1 MRRAWI
7 TVACVGALAAAAVAD
22 EAPPPPWIAAEAR
35 LGAAW
40 VTGGALRDAEAARGT
55 QVGFGRDLD
64 LDAPAPA
71 GTIALHARLGGA
83 WRASAELTW
92 TSFEGRAVQG
102 GGSVFN
108 PTPPT
113 LTFDG
118 ASFTGQ
124 TLESE
129 LDVLLGAV
137 GIWRRCARLDDAT
150 LELGLGV
157 HGLAADLTVG
167 TPGGPEADE
176 RSVAATPWIGGV
188 LEAPLARWCDAELGG
203 RLGFLWGGDSVRYH
217 VHALVELW
225 AGVAVPLGP
234 LRLGA
239 RVDYRLIDTHER
251 ARRRDEMLDLSLVMA
266 SLSVGMRF

>member
-1 MRRAWI
+1 MTAGC
-7 TVACVGALAAAAVAD
+7 VAALAAAAMAQ
-22 EAPPPPWIAAEAR
+22 EAAPPPLLTADAR
-35 LGAAW
+35 LGGAW
-40 VTGGALRDAEAARGT
+40 ITGGALRDAETARGT

-83 WRASAELTW
+83 WRASAELSW

-118 ASFTGQ
+118 TSFTGQ

-129 LDVLLGAV
+129 LDLLLGAI
-137 GIWRRCARLDDAT
+137 GIWKRLGPLDDAT
-150 LELGLGV
+150 MGLGV
-157 HGLAADLTVG
+157 GAHGIAADLTIGAV
-167 TPGGPEADE
+167 GGPEVDE
-176 RSVAATPWIGGV
+176 RSVAITPWFGGV
-188 LEAPLARWCDAELGG
+188 LESPLTRWLHAELGG
-203 RLGFLWGGDSVRYH
+203 RLGFLWGGDSVHYH

-239 RVDYRLIDTHER
+239 RVDWRLVDTQER
-251 ARRRDEMLDLSLVMA
+251 AHGRDELLDVSLVVA
-266 SLSVGMRF
+266 SVTAGMRF